1 MNRGGQEMKKRT
13 LSWLLVL
20 ALLLSLSTFAAAE
33 TPTNA
38 ARNGVVRLVEAF
50 LSDGEVDSVNLS
62 TAFFVGKEGDPVQY
76 LVTNY
81 HCVSEYLQNGKGT
94 VYEYRDAYAEKH
106 SGQYRLNVF
115 YDSEKT
121 EEAYVVDSDE
131 GQDIA
136 LLKLDH
142 PTEERIALALQVPDN
157 SMVGDTIYT
166 VGYPGAADDFMT
178 STSSWGTEDA
188 LVAKGTLGRLV
199 TESATGTK
207 WLQSSDMAASQGSSG
222 SPILTEDGMVIGVV
236 SQASEDRALYVNADI
251 STVIAMLNRNHIA
264 FDLAEDRMPEEEPV
278 AEEPVTEEPAE
289 ETTVEDAAIEA
300 AATEE
305 VPAVPDAAEP
315 ASEENTEEP
324 SAESVTETPE
334 TTAETEALEEPVEES
349 TEAEPQAEET
359 PAEEPAEETPAEGE
373 PAGEASTEET
383 AEGEAPAEEPAPA
396 AGLPIWAYA
405 AIAAAVVVIA
415 AVLIAQNG
423 KKKKAAEAAAA
434 AAAAAAEAVKK
445 ARPVPPPAPEKPLRP
460 MVRSLA
466 DQHRSRTVQL
476 GSEPVV
482 AGRSPKCSIIY
493 RDDTPGVS
501 GTHCSVAWDAAK
513 HTFIV
518 KDLGSSYGTYLESG
532 MRLEPNREYL
542 LKPGES
548 VYLGDK
554 TNTLRMEV
562 E

>member
-1 MNRGGQEMKKRT
+1 MKKRT

-20 ALLLSLSTFAAAE
+20 ALLLSLSAFAAAE

-38 ARNGVVRLVEAF
+38 ARGGVVRLVEAF

-115 YDSEKT
+115 YNSEKT

-236 SQASEDRALYVNADI
+236 SQASDDHALYVNADI

-264 FDLAEDRMPEEEPV
+264 FDLAEDRMPEEEPAAEEAAAEEPV
-278 AEEPVTEEPAE
+278 AEETVTEEPAE
-289 ETTVEDAAIEA
+289 ETTVEDAAVEA

-315 ASEENTEEP
+315 TSE
-324 SAESVTETPE
+324 
-334 TTAETEALEEPVEES
+334 
-349 TEAEPQAEET
+349 
-359 PAEEPAEETPAEGE
+359 
-373 PAGEASTEET
+373 
-383 AEGEAPAEEPAPA
+383 
-396 AGLPIWAYA
+396 
-405 AIAAAVVVIA
+405 
-415 AVLIAQNG
+415 
-423 KKKKAAEAAAA
+423 
-434 AAAAAAEAVKK
+434 
-445 ARPVPPPAPEKPLRP
+445 
-460 MVRSLA
+460 
-466 DQHRSRTVQL
+466 
-476 GSEPVV
+476 
-482 AGRSPKCSIIY
+482 
-493 RDDTPGVS
+493 
-501 GTHCSVAWDAAK
+501 
-513 HTFIV
+513 
-518 KDLGSSYGTYLESG
+518 
-532 MRLEPNREYL
+532 
-542 LKPGES
+542 
-548 VYLGDK
+548 
-554 TNTLRMEV
+554 
-562 E
+562 

>member
-1 MNRGGQEMKKRT
+1 MKKRT